1 MKKDVTLYNVIFPFW
16 MLLLI
21 PQVWL
26 IVLPGNFLIDS
37 LVLIISMFA
46 LKMDNKK
53 QFYIKNI
60 FKIFGFGL
68 LADII
73 GSAFMLAMVSLELSS
88 MGDEWYLTVP
98 AIIISAVAIFALN
111 YYVSFRKCE
120 KQIKLKLSLIFA
132 IVTAPYTFLIPTS
145 WMY

>member
-53 QFYIKNI
+53 QFTWT
-60 FKIFGFGL
+60 
-68 LADII
+68 
-73 GSAFMLAMVSLELSS
+73 VSLEKRIS
-88 MGDEWYLTVP
+88 DFDRVKYLKE
-98 AIIISAVAIFALN
+98 ISNEENGI
-111 YYVSFRKCE
+111 
-120 KQIKLKLSLIFA
+120 KQKSPFVMRGGLFFDMDKE
-132 IVTAPYTFLIPTS
+132 
-145 WMY
+145 